1 MRNVSGPVLEVHV
14 LDVILSCYCL
24 TCQVKDAIDAAVRAM
39 QPGNFKAFSNKQ

>member
-14 LDVILSCYCL
+14 LDVILSCY